1 MTSINSNKPE
11 ILSKLGVGS
20 GLDTTALVDSLV
32 QAETAGTRESL
43 DIAEEKYNTQISA
56 FSEIKANLQVF
67 KDNLELIQN
76 NSNLGYQGSSSDT
89 TVATFTA
96 NGNSASQSINSSL
109 TVSSLATA
117 HTLTGPTYSSTSATV
132 GANTIAISFGTWS
145 ADPTRGGG
153 QSFTSNGQSTI
164 TVTPNSSTT
173 LSQLRDMIN
182 NAATDSDSDG
192 TKDVVASIIYD
203 GTNYM
208 LALKSEFG
216 ASNEMR
222 VVDTAK
228 SYAYGTEEGALLTQR
243 VAGTDASFTVDG
255 ISMTRSSNSVTD
267 LFAGMTLNL
276 LKTSSSAISIKSEV
290 SLSDVETALTDYV
303 TTYNDLYLSLQNL
316 SKANNVDPDSGSLA
330 GDTLLRA
337 IMSELREANGS
348 GIAGYDGGPYYL
360 SNLGIKTNR
369 DGTLSFANKDALK
382 RNFEYN
388 AESVRA
394 FFKDQIYS
402 DNAAIT
408 PLNYDFNNTV
418 PGEYAVVVSGG
429 NATVGGVATS
439 VSGSQY
445 TVGSGD
451 AKGMVLNISSSNTTG
466 TIYLGKSH
474 LTSLEQNL
482 NAFIKFN
489 GLIDQKLEGNRQRL
503 SDISEKR
510 IDLEERVESITQRY
524 RLQYAFMESAIASIN
539 ETSNMLSNVFKS
551 GDD

>member
-109 TVSSLATA
+109 TVSNLATA

-192 TKDVVASIIYD
+192 AKDVVASIIYD

-316 SKANNVDPDSGSLA
+316 SKANNVDHDSGS
-330 GDTLLRA
+330 
-337 IMSELREANGS
+337 
-348 GIAGYDGGPYYL
+348 
-360 SNLGIKTNR
+360 
-369 DGTLSFANKDALK
+369 
-382 RNFEYN
+382 
-388 AESVRA
+388 
-394 FFKDQIYS
+394 
-402 DNAAIT
+402 
-408 PLNYDFNNTV
+408 
-418 PGEYAVVVSGG
+418 
-429 NATVGGVATS
+429 
-439 VSGSQY
+439 
-445 TVGSGD
+445 
-451 AKGMVLNISSSNTTG
+451 
-466 TIYLGKSH
+466 
-474 LTSLEQNL
+474 
-482 NAFIKFN
+482 
-489 GLIDQKLEGNRQRL
+489 
-503 SDISEKR
+503 
-510 IDLEERVESITQRY
+510 
-524 RLQYAFMESAIASIN
+524 
-539 ETSNMLSNVFKS
+539 
-551 GDD
+551 